1 MNKITFYANGS
12 AGNHGCEAIT
22 RSLIK
27 ILELPAQAKYI
38 FASFN
43 VEEDKKY
50 LEDCH
55 VKFCKISSEMNKYS
69 LKYLI
74 YRLKQFYSASDI
86 NYYKLIYKEFLNNIE
101 KGTSYY
107 SIGGDNYSY
116 GFSEWLYYLNQE
128 INKKGAETS
137 LIGCSILDKISN
149 IDLRNDLMLYK
160 KIVCRESLTYQA
172 LKNIGIKNIYL
183 IPDPAFVL
191 NRIDLPLPIGFTE
204 NNTIGINISPM
215 IIGHENQNGMIL
227 QNYLTL
233 IQYIINQTDM
243 QIALI
248 PHVIWTHCDDRIPLQ
263 ILFNKF
269 KNTGRI
275 CMIKD
280 HNAEELKGYIARC
293 RFMIAARTHASIAAY
308 SEKIP
313 TLVIGY
319 SVKAKGIATDIFGT
333 DKNYVIPAQNLN
345 NPNDLKDAFIQLMAK
360 EKEIKNYMNSF
371 IPEYNERCL
380 QLKEI
385 IS

>member
-1 MNKITFYANGS
+1 MNEITFYANGS

-27 ILELPAQAKYI
+27 ILELPAKTNYT

-43 VEEDKKY
+43 IEEDKKY
-50 LEDCH
+50 LENCH
-55 VKFCKISSEMNKYS
+55 VKLCKISSDINKYS
-69 LKYLI
+69 VRYLI
-74 YRLKQFYSASDI
+74 YRLKQFYSTSDR
-86 NYYKLIYKEFLNNIE
+86 NYYELIYKKFLSNIE

-128 INKKGAETS
+128 INKKGATTS

-149 IDLRNDLMLYK
+149 INLKNDLLLYK
-160 KIVCRESLTYQA
+160 KIICRESLTYQA

-183 IPDPAFVL
+183 VPDPAFLL
-191 NRIDLPLPIGFTE
+191 NKIDLPLPIGFAKD
-204 NNTIGINISPM
+204 NTIGINISPM
-215 IIGHENQNGMIL
+215 IIEHEQETGMIL
-227 QNYLTL
+227 QNYITL

-248 PHVIWTHCDDRIPLQ
+248 PHVIWTHSDDRIPLQ

-275 CMIKD
+275 CMIGD

-333 DKNYVIPAQNLN
+333 DQNYVIPVQDLN
-345 NPNDLKDAFIQLMAK
+345 NPNDLKDAFIRLWTK
-360 EKEIKNYMNSF
+360 EKEIKNYMNLF
-371 IPEYNERCL
+371 IPEYNARS
-380 QLKEI
+380 LKLKDI
-385 IS
+385 IF